1 VEKHARYALYH
12 PFAEAISSMICDLPY
27 KIFNCISFNLVIYFM
42 TNLRRTPSAFFTF
55 LIISFLTTLALSMLF
70 RTFGAMSRTLAQA
83 LCPSAIIILA
93 LMIYTGFVIPPTEMV
108 PWFRWINYIDPIA
121 YAFESLMINEFYARD
136 FDCVNFVPTGS
147 SYANVGGIYHICS
160 VVGSIPGSP
169 VVSGTD
175 YIKLSFNY
183 EREHL
188 WRYAYALAQLF
199 S

>member
-1 VEKHARYALYH
+1 
-12 PFAEAISSMICDLPY
+12 
-27 KIFNCISFNLVIYFM
+27 M

-55 LIISFLTTLALSMLF
+55 LIISFVTTLALSMLF

-121 YAFESLMINEFYARD
+121 YAFESLMVNEFYGRYFECA
-136 FDCVNFVPTGS
+136 NFVPTGP
-147 SYANVGGIYHICS
+147 SYAGIGSLNHICS
-160 VVGSIPGSP
+160 VVGAVAGSS

-183 EREHL
+183 DRGHL
-188 WRYAYALAQLF
+188 WRYAL
-199 S
+199 

>member
-12 PFAEAISSMICDLPY
+12 PFAEAVSSMICDIPY
-27 KIFNCISFNLVIYFM
+27 KICNCISFNLVLYFM

-55 LIISFLTTLALSMLF
+55 LIISFVTTLALSMLF

-93 LMIYTGFVIPPTEMV
+93 LMIYTGFVIPPTEMA

-121 YAFESLMINEFYARD
+121 YAFESLMINEFHGRD
-136 FDCVNFVPTGS
+136 FDCTNFVPNYS
-147 SYANVGGIYHICS
+147 DASGIYHICS
-160 VVGSIPGSP
+160 VVGSTPGSP

-175 YIKLSFNY
+175 YIRLSFNY

-188 WRYAYALAQLF
+188 WRYAYED
-199 S
+199 